1 MGEVVAFRRLP
12 ALLKP
17 AIPHGFSVHVLKT
30 ADGWLVVS
38 RQHSWLFLT
47 RREAQ
52 AEARAIA
59 DGFGVSVITR
69 IGGAA

>member
-1 MGEVVAFRRLP
+1 MGKVIAFRRVS

-17 AIPHGFSVHVLKT
+17 PIPHGFSVNVMKT

-38 RQHSWLFLT
+38 RQHSWLFIT

-59 DGFGVSVITR
+59 DGFGVSVITW
-69 IGGAA
+69 IWGAA